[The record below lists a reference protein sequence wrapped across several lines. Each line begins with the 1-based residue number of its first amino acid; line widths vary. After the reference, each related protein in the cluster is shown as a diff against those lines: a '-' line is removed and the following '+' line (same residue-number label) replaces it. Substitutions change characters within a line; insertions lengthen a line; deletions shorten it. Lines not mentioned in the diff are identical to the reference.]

1 MPAVTSDYLP
11 TILDL
16 IGAKPVG
23 DRPLDGISLR
33 PLFNGAMKNR
43 GQSIGFQSAGQV
55 ALIGDRFKLWG
66 RTGGKQ
72 VDKLPTLKL
81 FDLVNDPSEKTDVA
95 AQHPEVVARMTR
107 ELKTWRASL
116 EASDRGEDYPAK

>member
-1 MPAVTSDYLP
+1 
-11 TILDL
+11 
-16 IGAKPVG
+16 
-23 DRPLDGISLR
+23 
-33 PLFNGAMKNR
+33 
-43 GQSIGFQSAGQV
+43 V

-66 RTGGKQ
+66 RAGGKQ

-107 ELKTWRASL
+107 DLKAWRTSL